1 MIPVKDKKLDRP
13 LRNTMREGAG
23 KEYCGKRRDSLR
35 INRRLRAAVP
45 VSYDFE
51 PVALPE
57 GEIVV
62 HSGGVVVQRPHYQCG
77 YNQKQ
82 RG

>member
-1 MIPVKDKKLDRP
+1 
-13 LRNTMREGAG
+13 MRGVG
-23 KEYCGKRRDSLR
+23 KESCVKGRDSLR
-35 INRRLRAAVP
+35 INRRLTAAVP

-51 PVALPE
+51 PVAFPE

-77 YNQKQ
+77 CNQKQ
-82 RG
+82 SVKTSLKRHPFLTV

>member
-1 MIPVKDKKLDRP
+1 MK
-13 LRNTMREGAG
+13 T
-23 KEYCGKRRDSLR
+23 
-35 INRRLRAAVP
+35 RLRAAVP

-77 YNQKQ
+77 YNRQKKDMITSLE
-82 RG
+82 RHLLLTVLSNLGSETVFIY